1 MADEMP
7 QGPTAVRLELT
18 VPCDPRFRD
27 LLAAVSRRMAA
38 YIGYADADA
47 DVVAE
52 TVLQATGGLFGG
64 DAPAASASLD
74 LTFATSDREMEIL
87 LRYVRKERQVLPDE
101 HDMQHVLC
109 RGGERGAPIDAMRRV
124 MECVEFGRQD
134 GVEFC
139 RMTRQLPRAP
149 SGQV

>member
-47 DVVAE
+47 DAIAE
-52 TVLQATGGLFGG
+52 TVLQATGGQLGRG
-64 DAPAASASLD
+64 APAAYASLD
-74 LTFATSDREMEIL
+74 LTFATRDREMEIL
-87 LRYVRKERQVLPDE
+87 LRYVRKERQVLPNE
-101 HDMQHVLC
+101 HDLQHLLRRV
-109 RGGERGAPIDAMRRV
+109 GERGAPIDAIRRV

-149 SGQV
+149 SGQL